1 MLIYSLLLIA
11 RLVKQSGPRWIEFQ
25 NEYVLNEIRNQ
36 SSGSGWFGYN
46 LMSTAMVDFRWM
58 SKGGLVLDSTG
69 DISLTATPWECLATM
84 VNTRLKAA
92 IDGWKLYQIGAD
104 LENLIGTTVAAELE
118 LSIQRQVQS
127 ALSQD
132 FLPTGSFTVSTLLV
146 GPQTIQVFVYVQ
158 NQLVASTTVSA

>member
-1 MLIYSLLLIA
+1 
-11 RLVKQSGPRWIEFQ
+11 
-25 NEYVLNEIRNQ
+25 
-36 SSGSGWFGYN
+36 
-46 LMSTAMVDFRWM
+46 MSTAMVDFRWM
-58 SKGGLVLDSTG
+58 SKGGLVLDATG
-69 DISLTATPWECLATM
+69 DISFTATPWECMVAM

-104 LENLIGTTVAAELE
+104 LESLIGSTVASELE

-132 FLPTGSFTVSTLLV
+132 FLPTGSFTVSTMVV
-146 GPQTIQVFVYVQ
+146 GPQTVQVFVYVQ